1 MIHLLFFVYQTEVI
15 ILIPP
20 TNKLIFQ
27 LAYLWVPHILLK
39 KESESEMGVVGG
51 GEEQRLMR
59 LKGVKQ
65 ARTPPKSSYFCRGD
79 RNILNLLIL
88 TAKTRNVITS
98 QHS

>member
-1 MIHLLFFVYQTEVI
+1 MI

-39 KESESEMGVVGG
+39 KESEESEMGVVGG

-59 LKGVKQ
+59 LKGIKQ
-65 ARTPPKSSYFCRGD
+65 ARTPSKSSYFSIGD
-79 RNILNLLIL
+79 RNI
-88 TAKTRNVITS
+88 
-98 QHS
+98 